1 LEIKEALNLGYK
13 LIHITDVVYF
23 ETREFI
29 FKDFVTDTVAL
40 KIENSG
46 WPEYVVNDIQKK
58 NFVEDNLKLGIKI
71 KEVNMSKNIGLKTIS
86 KLLLNSLW
94 GKFCQRSENINV
106 QYVCGNMTQLDDM
119 MLDQS
124 LDVTDVLSSGDRSL
138 VTAKRL
144 IAENTTRCVNVIIG
158 AFVTAKGRLELY
170 KAIDQ
175 VYKTEGTSLMY
186 TDTDSIIYK
195 CLKRDMVFVTGNL
208 IGQLKDEITDGFG
221 MGAKVTE
228 FVCLGPKTYSLKIIK
243 ENDSVV
249 FITKH
254 KGFTIDKKSGGILTH
269 DNFLRLLRE
278 EIDILKVPTS
288 IFQIGDKGGVSYHE
302 REKTLRL
309 TCDKRYILDDY
320 NTRPWGWKEK

>member
-1 LEIKEALNLGYK
+1 LGYK
-13 LIHITDVVYF
+13 LINITDVVYF

-46 WPEYVVNDIQKK
+46 WPEYTISDIQKK
-58 NFVEDNLKLGIKI
+58 NFVKDNLKLDIKI
-71 KEVNMSKNIGLKTIS
+71 KEKNMDKNIGLKTIS
-86 KLLLNSLW
+86 KYLLNSLW
-94 GKFCQRSENINV
+94 GKFCQRSENIKVHYICDNV
-106 QYVCGNMTQLDDM
+106 SELNDLME
-119 MLDQS
+119 DQS
-124 LDVTDVLSSGDRSL
+124 LDVTEVLDSGDKFL

-144 IAENTTRCVNVIIG
+144 IAESTARCVNVIIG

-170 KAIDQ
+170 KAMDL
-175 VYKTEGTSLMY
+175 VYKTKGASLMY

-195 CLKRDMVFVTGNL
+195 CLKRDRIFVTGNL
-208 IGQLKDEITDGFG
+208 LGQLKDEITEGYG
-221 MGAKVTE
+221 LGAKVTE

-243 ENDSVV
+243 ENASVV
-249 FITKH
+249 FITKN
-254 KGFTIDKKSGGILTH
+254 KGFTIGKKSAVVLTH

-288 IFQIGDKGGVSYHE
+288 VFQIGDKGGVSYHE

-309 TCDKRYILDDY
+309 TCDKRYILEDY